1 MSPTEMFGEF
11 ISSLIMLGLMVLG
24 VLGLMKMDK
33 LTKNKGLLGH
43 LCGLSTS
50 LGMFLLFQSFILP
63 EEKRMSRIVWGLILI
78 AVGLFIFRKI
88 SRNMNEDPAVPSVA
102 PATDASA
109 GPVPTSVVSAPTAT
123 DASAAPAAENHTQT
137 ATTDDKK
144 FNKKLLQL
152 ICAFMLTAFGL
163 LTQTYFIF
171 AGLGWMVYIVLKK

>member
-11 ISSLIMLGLMVLG
+11 ISSLIVLGLMGLG

-33 LTKNKGLLGH
+33 LTKNKGLFGH
-43 LCGLSTS
+43 LCGLSTA

-88 SRNMNEDPAVPSVA
+88 SRNMNEDPSVPSVA
-102 PATDASA
+102 PATDAYA
-109 GPVPTSVVSAPTAT
+109 GPMPPSVVSAPTAT
-123 DASAAPAAENHTQT
+123 DASAAPAA

-144 FNKKLLQL
+144 FNKKLLHL
-152 ICAFMLTAFGL
+152 IFAFMLTAFGL

-171 AGLGWMVYIVLKK
+171 AGLGWMVYVVFKK

>member
-11 ISSLIMLGLMVLG
+11 ISSLIMLGLMGLG

-63 EEKRMSRIVWGLILI
+63 EEKHMSRIVWGLILI

-109 GPVPTSVVSAPTAT
+109 
-123 DASAAPAAENHTQT
+123 APAAENHTQA

-171 AGLGWMVYIVLKK
+171 AGLGWMVYIVFRK